1 MYVIKII
8 LVRFGVSCNLL
19 KILPVFLP
27 TSWYIVLIKHTI
39 YYEYNNNYFCCKRE

>member
-1 MYVIKII
+1 MSPKQYWKDRVGHCATY
-8 LVRFGVSCNLL
+8 LS
-19 KILPVFLP
+19 PVFLT